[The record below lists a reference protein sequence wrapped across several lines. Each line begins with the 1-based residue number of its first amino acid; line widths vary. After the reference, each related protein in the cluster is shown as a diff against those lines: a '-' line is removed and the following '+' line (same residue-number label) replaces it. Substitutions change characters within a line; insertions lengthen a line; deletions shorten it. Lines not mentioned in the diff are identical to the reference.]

1 MQMVW
6 RVACVQQIAICLK
19 GPTMAKET
27 PLHSALDASNGQ
39 GLPGMGLA
47 LGDAGTIDTLN
58 TLLEATRDGDYGF
71 TTAAGYTD
79 SPQLKMRLDHRA
91 SECREAGQELEAL
104 IVRLGG
110 AATEGGSAA
119 GALHRGWV
127 SVRGTLGHYSDE
139 AMLEECERGED
150 AEMAAYIKALTS
162 NLSPGVRS
170 VVERQAQVV
179 RRNRGEVQSMRATL
193 HAGHR

>member
-1 MQMVW
+1 
-6 RVACVQQIAICLK
+6 
-19 GPTMAKET
+19 MAKET
-27 PLHSALDASNGQ
+27 LLHDDQDFHHGQ
-39 GLPGMGLA
+39 GLPGPTLPGGDLPMG
-47 LGDAGTIDTLN
+47 DPDVINTLN
-58 TLLEATRDGDYGF
+58 ALLEATRDGDYGF

-79 SPQLKMRLDHRA
+79 SSHLKTRLDRRA
-91 SECREAGQELEAL
+91 SECREAGQELQAL

-110 AATEGGSAA
+110 AAAEGGSTA

-127 SVRGTLGHYSDE
+127 SVRGTLSHYSDE

-162 NLSPGVRS
+162 NLPPGVRS

-179 RRNRGEVQSMRATL
+179 RRNQGEVQAMRDSL
-193 HAGHR
+193 HTNRR